1 MHSIA
6 EMRYNLFVFRNACIS
21 CKCLIGEIVILY
33 LAGFSCHNSVLL
45 NVIVTV
51 NKSHVSESLG
61 KILHELAKFHKIC
74 YDEGQ
79 ADETRDTT

>member
-1 MHSIA
+1 M
-6 EMRYNLFVFRNACIS
+6 
-21 CKCLIGEIVILY
+21 ILY

-51 NKSHVSESLG
+51 NKGHVRESLG

-79 ADETRDTT
+79 ADETRDTTWKQHTEECDGCFVQQMALGTR